1 MAKVTLYNFEGKA
14 VGEVI
19 LDAAIF
25 EVAVDAAVVHEAV
38 IAQQANSRE
47 VIAHT
52 KGRGEVA
59 GSGIKPWKQK
69 GTGRA
74 RHGSRR
80 SPIWVGGGITFGPTN
95 QRNFTVK
102 MNKKAR
108 RKALSM
114 VLSDKVT
121 SNQFLAVET
130 LGTTEGKTKNLVKFL
145 NNLPASNVST
155 LVVLEPKNK
164 LAVRAARNL
173 QNVATIPA
181 DSLNVVDLLSHER
194 VIASRD
200 AIDVLTATYKRA

>member
-14 VGEVI
+14 VGEI
-19 LDAAIF
+19 SLDASIF
-25 EVAVDAAVVHEAV
+25 EVAADMAVVHEAV

-59 GSGIKPWKQK
+59 GSGKKPWKQK

-108 RKALSM
+108 RKALAM
-114 VLSDKVT
+114 VLSDKVA

-130 LGTTEGKTKNLVKFL
+130 LATTEGKTKTLTAFL
-145 NNLPASNVST
+145 KNLPASNVST
-155 LVVLEPKNK
+155 LVVLEPANK
-164 LAVRAARNL
+164 LAARAARNL
-173 QNVATIPA
+173 QKVATIPA
-181 DSLNVVDLLSHER
+181 NSLNVVDLLSHER

-200 AIDVLTATYKRA
+200 AIDVLTATYKRD